1 MKRGE
6 SKLMDHVHDL
16 HARRSI
22 APVPMD
28 KEKARLAEL
37 FGEGREFD
45 PVRIADEVKYWMVQ
59 TSMAFWEA
67 CRRIA
72 WAHCVMSR
80 EAWTDWVQKDVG
92 LQQAHAYRYLTIAKT
107 LGGHEQK
114 DRLLSLGSTKA
125 HELCLN
131 LDDDELRVLED
142 GGSIQDLEIDD
153 IQRLTVREL
162 RDRLQ
167 RRERELNAAK
177 QKMSSHK
184 SESDDLKRRITEMTL
199 GPRDHDQVLQR
210 MRRLRGELVQD
221 FDQLE
226 TQADEID
233 WPSAH
238 SQLAAE
244 YAACVEVVRVRL
256 GILRERLDMV
266 AGVAP
271 EALGA
276 DGTRK
281 LISEDAQ
288 SILDCLAM
296 MRVSTN
302 GIFNFAEVN
311 EGLEWPRERFH
322 QAIDELEFSGFVE
335 PNYDLKTNIAVT
347 DEWRYLVSTPDIRP
361 DWMKAGDGEEA

>member
-6 SKLMDHVHDL
+6 SKMTDHVADL

-22 APVPMD
+22 APVPTD
-28 KEKARLAEL
+28 KEQARLAEL
-37 FGEGREFD
+37 FGDGREFD
-45 PVRIADEVKYWMVQ
+45 PVRTADEVRYWMVQ

-72 WAHCVMSR
+72 WAHCMMSTD
-80 EAWTDWVQKDVG
+80 AWVDWVEKDIG
-92 LQQAHAYRYLTIAKT
+92 LHRRQAYKYLTIAKT
-107 LGGHEQK
+107 LGGHEKQ

-125 HELCLN
+125 HELCMN
-131 LDDDELRVLED
+131 LDDEDLRVLEN
-142 GGSIQDLEIDD
+142 GGTIGDLEIDD
-153 IQRLTVREL
+153 IQRLTTREL
-162 RDRLQ
+162 RERLQ
-167 RRERELNAAK
+167 RREREAQTAK
-177 QKMSSHK
+177 QKAASHK
-184 SESDDLKRRITEMTL
+184 AETEDLKRRITELTL

-226 TQADEID
+226 TQADDID

-238 SQLAAE
+238 PQLAAE

-271 EALGA
+271 DAVGA
-276 DGTRK
+276 DGIRK
-281 LISEDAQ
+281 LITEDAQ
-288 SILDCLAM
+288 AILDCLVM
-296 MRVSTN
+296 MRVGTN
-302 GIFNFAEVN
+302 GVFAYAEVN

-322 QAIDELEFSGFVE
+322 QAIDELEFSGFIE
-335 PNYDLKTNIAVT
+335 PNYDLNTNIAVA

-361 DWMKAGDGEEA
+361 DWMKADDGQEA